1 MNSVRFLGPYD
12 DRVAAELP
20 EGFVVG
26 SCKEDC
32 TITHGSIVTG
42 VFRRTGEQRWS
53 DHVGNTITVWV
64 EEIDLDRAALR
75 NWSTGLE

>member
-26 SCKEDC
+26 LCKGDC
-32 TITHGSIVTG
+32 VIADGSVIAG

-53 DHVGNTITVWV
+53 DDAGHAITVMV

-75 NWSTGLE
+75 NWSTGVE